1 MNVLNIQLPHQCIL
15 GQLEGARALMHD
27 TTLAVHSQYA
37 RWQSTRVSIFSYL
50 LIVASVAVYDFVLTI
65 TYAPTLQFMEEN
77 PLGRWLMGLDR
88 LELAFGES
96 PDLTLFLTMKTI
108 GTLTVLATM
117 YVLVQWRSKIGH
129 PVALGVSSFQIY
141 LAGYLTFALPMG

>member
-1 MNVLNIQLPHQCIL
+1 
-15 GQLEGARALMHD
+15 
-27 TTLAVHSQYA
+27 
-37 RWQSTRVSIFSYL
+37 VSIFSYL

-65 TYAPTLQFMEEN
+65 IYAPVLQFMEEN

-88 LELAFGES
+88 LDLAFGES

-117 YVLVQWRSKIGH
+117 YVLVQWRSRIGH
-129 PVALGVSSFQIY
+129 PVALGVSSFQIC
-141 LAGYLTFALPMG
+141 LAGYLTFAVPMG